1 MGRGGHRDPCRSE
14 DYKVR
19 IDLDTGATIATNHEP
34 WEDMPGERSMETAVG
49 SQDLRASTEDPG
61 LRLQGG
67 HQRAGNLGRIGS
79 PRNVC
84 TKGCL
89 YQLPDCEPSIAT
101 ECVHERTEGLERQ
114 IADTDV
120 SHSSVKQ

>member
-1 MGRGGHRDPCRSE
+1 MGRGGPNDLKATRSYTGRE
-14 DYKVR
+14 NPRHWGDESDDY
-19 IDLDTGATIATNHEP
+19 D
-34 WEDMPGERSMETAVG
+34 SAVG

-84 TKGCL
+84 TKGSL

-120 SHSSVKQ
+120 SHSAVKHLVS